1 MAATI
6 SIGLA
11 PESQAVIARWQE
23 APRRVVAALD
33 AGMDQ
38 LLSEAAT
45 YTQVNALS
53 GPSGSGARGKTPV
66 GLRSGDLRQ
75 DLTHER
81 VGAPEELRG
90 RVGTTARTAAY
101 ARAILG
107 PGTTTITPKRA
118 KSLWIPTADNLTPS
132 GVARFSPRALFDRFG
147 KDKVRYIPGK
157 GGRTYVF
164 VEEGAFKTGARKGL
178 PKGKVMFVLAQR
190 VVIQG
195 TDALAEALEAFGPR
209 GGEILRDQLQG
220 ALDG

>member
-6 SIGLA
+6 SIGLTPA
-11 PESQAVIARWQE
+11 AQATIARWQE
-23 APRRVVAALD
+23 APSRVVDALD
-33 AGMDQ
+33 TGMDQ
-38 LLSEAAT
+38 LLNEAESYVKA
-45 YTQVNALS
+45 NALS
-53 GPSGSGARGKTPV
+53 GRSGAGARGQRPV
-66 GLRSGDLRQ
+66 GLRSGTLRQ

-81 VGAPEELRG
+81 LGSPQDLRG
-90 RVGTTARTAAY
+90 QVGTTQRTAAY

-107 PGTTTITPKRA
+107 PDATTITPRRA
-118 KSLWIPTADNLTPS
+118 KSLWIPTADNLDAS

-147 KDKVRYIPGK
+147 KENIRYLPGK

-195 TDALAEALEAFGPR
+195 TDALAQALDAFGPR
-209 GGEILRDQLQG
+209 GAEILGSQLRG
-220 ALDG
+220 ALDD